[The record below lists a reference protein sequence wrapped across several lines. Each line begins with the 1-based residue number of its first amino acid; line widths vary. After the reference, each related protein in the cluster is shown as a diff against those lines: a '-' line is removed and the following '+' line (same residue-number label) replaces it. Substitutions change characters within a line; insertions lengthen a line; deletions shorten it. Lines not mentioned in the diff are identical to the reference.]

1 MCLLWFLQ
9 VLSNSVWKLAILD
22 ALQYASFSPG
32 GNVDELI
39 GYKLTFCKVCV
50 LTKYFYVL

>member
-1 MCLLWFLQ
+1 MVSTSFIKFALKIGYFR
-9 VLSNSVWKLAILD
+9 
-22 ALQYASFSPG
+22 LQYASFSPG
-32 GNVDELI
+32 GNVTFYELI